1 MSPETASGPAG
12 HLLRGCPRH
21 PALCVRARGYDAC
34 EDLLS
39 EILLLRPSMDLFH
52 RFAVPLPRARG
63 CDACEDF
70 QSSIVLV
77 RPSKDLF
84 HRLRGP
90 PSPCAGKA
98 ARIAALVVLPKGR
111 SPSGGMYSAWRR
123 TAIARGNTC
132 RGRGCISG
140 ALAPGVKKG
149 FFPCQLPGERTSF
162 KQRAFRTFV
171 RLHSKGKI
179 PLASR
184 LRGALRSR
192 PRLPHLAVR

>member
-1 MSPETASGPAG
+1 MVYSLTSLPAIVKKEVPPVASPCAG
-12 HLLRGCPRH
+12 LRRLQGLTVKYCP
-21 PALCVRARGYDAC
+21 C
-34 EDLLS
+34 
-39 EILLLRPSMDLFH
+39 PSVH
-52 RFAVPLPRARG
+52 GPLP
-63 CDACEDF
+63 
-70 QSSIVLV
+70 
-77 RPSKDLF
+77 P
-84 HRLRGP
+84 LRGP
-90 PSPCAGKA
+90 PSPCAGTA
-98 ARIAALVVLPKGR
+98 ARIAALVVLSKGK

-179 PLASR
+179 PLANR